1 MTTIYCITE
10 WDNDMKQTKSE
21 LFMSI
26 DGLANWLINKNPVD
40 NSFNVKDGDSAGN
53 YDITA
58 ENLAHVLE
66 ISEQNCMSASFTI
79 KQDFFIQIIETRFT
93 LSTINVND

>member
-10 WDNDMKQTKSE
+10 WDSNMHQTNSE
-21 LFMSI
+21 LFMTI
-26 DGLANWLINKNPVD
+26 EGVANWLIKKDTINNQ
-40 NSFNVKDGDSAGN
+40 FNVTDQGIAGD

-58 ENLAHVLE
+58 ENLGKVLAA
-66 ISEQNCMSASFTI
+66 SKANGVAASFTI
-79 KQDFFIQIIETRFT
+79 KQDFFIQTIETRFT